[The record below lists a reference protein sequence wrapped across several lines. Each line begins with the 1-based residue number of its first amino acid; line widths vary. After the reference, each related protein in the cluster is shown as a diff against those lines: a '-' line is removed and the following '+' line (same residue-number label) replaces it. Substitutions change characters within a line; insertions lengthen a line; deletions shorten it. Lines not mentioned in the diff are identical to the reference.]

1 MENFNR
7 IKNSGELNLAGNVI
21 PCYVTEDGTRLLSG
35 SKMQEA
41 LKITEGKRAGT
52 KINRFF
58 KQKALGSAVTQIPS
72 GALVPIIC
80 HQGDRKVY
88 CYKAEALTDICD
100 AMLEIRK
107 NFTLKPKQQLVAD
120 QCEILMR
127 AFAKVGLTALIDEA
141 TGYQTDRDK
150 AELQK
155 ILSAYISDEVAK
167 WQLTFSNEFYKELY
181 RIYNIQP
188 KEGHS
193 KPLRVGYLTAHLI
206 YDQLPDGVFSAI
218 KEKTGKNE
226 NGNWKYQLHRNLSE
240 NVGRQDLRRI
250 INEVTAIMA
259 ISDNKEQFEQL
270 YDRRFNKHQETTA

>member
-41 LKITEGKRAGT
+41 LKITKGNRAGT
-52 KINRFF
+52 KINQFF
-58 KQKALGSAVTQIPS
+58 KQKALGNAATQIPS
-72 GALVPIIC
+72 GALVPIVC
-80 HQGDRKVY
+80 WQGDRKVY

-127 AFAKVGLTALIDEA
+127 SFAKLGLVALIDEA
-141 TGYQTDRDK
+141 TGYQEDRDK
-150 AELQK
+150 GELQK

-167 WQLTFSNEFYKELY
+167 WQLTFSDEFYRELY

-188 KEGHS
+188 REGHS

-206 YDQLPDGVFSAI
+206 YDRLPDGVFQAM
-218 KEKTGKNE
+218 KEKTGKNDS
-226 NGNWKYQLHRNLSE
+226 GNWKYQLHRNLTES
-240 NVGRQDLRRI
+240 VGRQDLRRI
-250 INEVTAIMA
+250 ISEVTAIMS

-270 YDRRFNKHQETTA
+270 YDRRYNLSATA

>member
-7 IKNSGELNLAGNVI
+7 IKNSGELNLAGSII

-35 SKMQEA
+35 SKMSEA
-41 LKITEGKRAGT
+41 LKIYNGNRQST
-52 KINRFF
+52 KVSQFF
-58 KQKALGSAVTQIPS
+58 KQKAMGNIATQIPS
-72 GALVPIIC
+72 GALVPIVCYKGNQKI
-80 HQGDRKVY
+80 Y

-100 AMLEIRK
+100 AMLEIRR
-107 NFTLKPKQQLVAD
+107 NFTLKPKQQRVAD

-127 AFAKVGLTALIDEA
+127 SFAKLGLVALIDEA
-141 TGYQTDRDK
+141 TGYQEDRDK
-150 AELQK
+150 GELQR

-167 WQLTFSNEFYKELY
+167 WQLTFSDEFYRELY

-206 YDQLPDGVFSAI
+206 YDRLPDGVFAAM

-226 NGNWKYQLHRNLSE
+226 NGNWKYQLHRNLTES
-240 NVGRQDLRRI
+240 VGRQDLRRI

-270 YDRRFNKHQETTA
+270 YDRRYNLSATA